1 MVKISSSLSKIFLR
15 KKYYKLHYKMWNYIV
30 DRLTVASKE
39 DLANDNFVS
48 NLIYEYTKGTYIYNR
63 CYLCHICFFRSS
75 EGCKPCPLYNSTDLK
90 CTDAESAFSIVT
102 DIKIAKAKRIEVAK
116 KIRDCVLT
124 VRRKR

>member
-15 KKYYKLHYKMWNYIV
+15 KKYYKLHYKMWNYIA
-30 DRLTVASKE
+30 DRFTVASKE

-48 NLIYEYTKGTYIYNR
+48 NLKYEYTKGTYLYNG
-63 CYLCHICFFRSS
+63 CYLCFFKFS
-75 EGCKPCPLYNSTDLK
+75 EGCKPCPLYNSTNLK
-90 CTDAESAFSIVT
+90 CIDTESVFSTVT
-102 DIKIAKAKRIEVAK
+102 DTKIAKAKRIEAAK